1 MRTVAE
7 PLAPGRS
14 DEAYRRECEA
24 RQWIREGYFARDR
37 VEALME
43 RIAKRRGEDAAA
55 ALRDEMRRQWTRRA
69 EWLEPAE
76 P

>member
-1 MRTVAE
+1 
-7 PLAPGRS
+7 
-14 DEAYRRECEA
+14 
-24 RQWIREGYFARDR
+24 
-37 VEALME
+37 ME

-55 ALRDEMRRQWTRRA
+55 ALRNEMRRQWTRRA